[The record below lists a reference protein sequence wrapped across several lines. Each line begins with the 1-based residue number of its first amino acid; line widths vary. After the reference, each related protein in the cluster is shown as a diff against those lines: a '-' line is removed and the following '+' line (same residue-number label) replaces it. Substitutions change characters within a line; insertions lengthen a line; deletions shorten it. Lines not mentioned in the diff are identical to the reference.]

1 LKTPIVSIGGL
12 SSQVS
17 FSGLAPGFV
26 GVYQLNV
33 QVPLS
38 VAAGNQTVQIS
49 GDGVF
54 SNTAFMAVAR

>member
-1 LKTPIVSIGGL
+1 MEPFTRHTGIA
-12 SSQVS
+12 
-17 FSGLAPGFV
+17 APLL
-26 GVYQLNV
+26 YISNNQLNV